1 MLFHPAED
9 TWRPRRYVTTWSLF
23 TTIMHFHRN
32 HKRTM
37 TPLYGRYTDLRL
49 LIQKVYEKCP
59 RATIAPNQSKEPF
72 GVLRLS
78 SFTLH
83 STPIESPRL
92 KTLQTLMHSN
102 DALIA
107 NPDILAPFVFS
118 GEGTNQGCQ
127 FVDDERRCGFISC
140 VGKPNSISSRYCEYH
155 ATEII
160 RCIDALPDQVPVK
173 LPSNFLGEPQ
183 VTEGTR
189 AQLNL
194 LKEWFKEPSKTLLID
209 PEFIQMLDDRSPIP
223 FQMSIRQLDGK
234 AVLECNVQHHVTLD
248 GLYDELGR
256 LSNSSKQQAETTFT
270 RCYDDIKMNGL
281 TIPDIKQRLANLG
294 IDQSSRVLSWSSAA
308 DMQCLLLILRGR
320 ARFLQNK
327 ISHKKA
333 KNFQSINLLQLCRS
347 LFPDL
352 PNCMLGV
359 VHRYIGARCEQQD
372 PPLNRDY
379 HNASYD
385 TYALAEIIAGLMKI

>member
-1 MLFHPAED
+1 
-9 TWRPRRYVTTWSLF
+9 
-23 TTIMHFHRN
+23 
-32 HKRTM
+32 M

-72 GVLRLS
+72 GVLRFS

-83 STPIESPRL
+83 STPVESPRL

-102 DALIA
+102 DALTA
-107 NPDILAPFVFS
+107 NPDILAPFVLS
-118 GEGTNQGCQ
+118 GEGTNQGWQ

-140 VGKPNSISSRYCEYH
+140 VEKPNSNSSRYCEYH

-209 PEFIQMLDDRSPIP
+209 FEFIQMLDDRSPIP

-234 AVLECNVQHHVTLD
+234 AVLECNVQHHVT
-248 GLYDELGR
+248 GWTVR
-256 LSNSSKQQAETTFT
+256 
-270 RCYDDIKMNGL
+270 
-281 TIPDIKQRLANLG
+281 
-294 IDQSSRVLSWSSAA
+294 
-308 DMQCLLLILRGR
+308 
-320 ARFLQNK
+320 
-327 ISHKKA
+327 
-333 KNFQSINLLQLCRS
+333 
-347 LFPDL
+347 
-352 PNCMLGV
+352 
-359 VHRYIGARCEQQD
+359 
-372 PPLNRDY
+372 
-379 HNASYD
+379 
-385 TYALAEIIAGLMKI
+385 